1 MTTPLSVLI
10 VGCGRIAG
18 GFDENRTQED
28 DALSHAGA
36 YSKRTEVTLAA
47 CVDPDIKVA
56 KGFAERWSVAEAYS
70 ACEDISAEREFDIVS
85 ICTPTD
91 FHSRS
96 VESVFRFRPKVIF
109 LEKPVSASA
118 TASQQLLEKCREQN
132 IGLVVNYSRRWDS
145 RLADLRNCLT
155 KKDTVGNGSLRAVN
169 GVYNKGIRNNGSHI
183 LDLLASIVGSLKPE
197 WAAVRPANARESDP
211 DIDMVL
217 ISDSGIRCSLISTDS
232 EDFAQFELTF
242 LMSHGELRM
251 LDGGLR
257 WSERTVESSPEF
269 AGYKR
274 LSKEIETAGGYLPVM
289 ERAISEVID
298 LAQDQQSALK
308 DYCAA
313 EQAVETE
320 RLIEQILEMAN
331 E

>member
-1 MTTPLSVLI
+1 MSAPLSVLI

-18 GFDENRTQED
+18 GFDESRTRED

-47 CVDPDIKVA
+47 CVDPDISVA
-56 KGFAERWSVAEAYS
+56 ERFAERWSVAGAYS
-70 ACEDISAEREFDIVS
+70 ACDEIPESREFDIVS

-91 FHSRS
+91 FHSSS
-96 VESVFRFRPKVIF
+96 VEGVFRFRPKVIF

-118 TASQQLLEKCREQN
+118 ETSQQLLEKCREQN
-132 IGLVVNYSRRWDS
+132 IGLIVNYSRRWDS
-145 RLADLRNCLT
+145 RLADLRNSLI
-155 KKDTVGNGSLRAVN
+155 KKDAAGNGSLRAVN

-183 LDLLASIVGSLKPE
+183 LDLLASIVGPLQPE
-197 WAAVRPANARESDP
+197 WAAVRPANNRGSDP
-211 DIDMVL
+211 DIDMIL
-217 ISDSGIRCSLISTDS
+217 ISGSGIRCSLISTDS
-232 EDFAQFELTF
+232 EDFSQFELTF
-242 LMSHGELRM
+242 LMSEGELRM

-274 LSKEIETAGGYLPVM
+274 LSKEVDTAGGYLPVM
-289 ERAISEVID
+289 ERAISEVIE
-298 LAQDQQSALK
+298 LAQNPQSAQK
-308 DYCAA
+308 DYRAA
-313 EQAVETE
+313 ERAVETE
-320 RLIEQILEMAN
+320 RLIEKILEMAN

>member
-1 MTTPLSVLI
+1 MSASLSVLI

-18 GFDENRTQED
+18 GFDESRTRED

-47 CVDPDIKVA
+47 CVDPDISVA
-56 KGFAERWSVAEAYS
+56 ERFAERWSVAGAYS
-70 ACEDISAEREFDIVS
+70 ACDEIPESREFDIVS

-91 FHSRS
+91 FHSSS
-96 VESVFRFRPKVIF
+96 VEGVFRFRPKVIF

-118 TASQQLLEKCREQN
+118 ETSQQLLEKCREQKV
-132 IGLVVNYSRRWDS
+132 GLIVNYSRRWDS
-145 RLADLRNCLT
+145 RLASLRSSLT
-155 KKDTVGNGSLRAVN
+155 QKEAAGSGSLRAVN

-183 LDLLASIVGSLKPE
+183 LDLLASFVGPLQPE
-197 WAAVRPANARESDP
+197 WAAVRPANTRECDP
-211 DIDMVL
+211 DIDMML

-232 EDFAQFELTF
+232 EDFSQFELTF
-242 LMSHGELRM
+242 LMSEGELRM

-274 LSKEIETAGGYLPVM
+274 LSKEVDIAGGYLPVM
-289 ERAISEVID
+289 ERAISEVIEF
-298 LAQDQQSALK
+298 AQDPQAAQK
-308 DYCAA
+308 DYRAA
-313 EQAVETE
+313 ERAVETE
-320 RLIEQILEMAN
+320 RLIEKILEMAN